1 MRSIAFSLVFAG
13 AVIVPLAAHANPTC
27 TTEPKAKWMS
37 EQAIKAK
44 IAALGY
50 QKIRSFKVTESCYE
64 IYGSNKDNKL
74 VEVYFNPVTGEI
86 VPSLAPVVVLPA
98 K

>member
-13 AVIVPLAAHANPTC
+13 VLIVPLAAHANPTC

-74 VEVYFNPVTGEI
+74 VEVYFNPVTGDI
-86 VPSLAPVVVLPA
+86 VPSLAPVVPPPA

>member
-1 MRSIAFSLVFAG
+1 MRSIKFGLALVG
-13 AVIVPLAAHANPTC
+13 ALIVPLAAQANPTC
-27 TTEPKAKWMS
+27 TTEPKKNWMS
-37 EQAIKAK
+37 EDAIKAK

-50 QKIRSFKVTESCYE
+50 QKIRSFKVTPENCYE
-64 IYGSNKDNKL
+64 IYGSDKEGKL

-86 VPSLAPVVVLPA
+86 VPSQAPTIPA

>member
-1 MRSIAFSLVFAG
+1 MMRSMKFALALAG
-13 AVIVPLAAHANPTC
+13 ALIVPLAAHANPMC
-27 TTEPKAKWMS
+27 TTEPKTKWMS
-37 EQAIKAK
+37 EDAIKAK

-50 QKIRSFKVTESCYE
+50 QKIRSFKATEACYE
-64 IYGSNKDNKL
+64 IYGSDKEDKL

-86 VPSLAPVVVLPA
+86 VPPDAPTTPA

>member
-1 MRSIAFSLVFAG
+1 MRSIKFALALVG
-13 AVIVPLAAHANPTC
+13 ALIVPLAAQANPTC
-27 TTEPKAKWMS
+27 TTEPKKNWMS
-37 EQAIKAK
+37 EDAIKAK

-50 QKIRSFKVTESCYE
+50 QKIRSFKVTDTCYE
-64 IYGSNKDNKL
+64 IYGSNKEDKL

-86 VPSLAPVVVLPA
+86 VPPEVPTIPA